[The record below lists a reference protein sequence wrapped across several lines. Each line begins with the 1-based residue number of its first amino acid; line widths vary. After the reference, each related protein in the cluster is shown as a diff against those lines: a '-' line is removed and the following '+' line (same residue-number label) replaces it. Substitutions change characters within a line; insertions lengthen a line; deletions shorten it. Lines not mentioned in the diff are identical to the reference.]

1 MIYDALID
9 SFRAVFGLLGLAG
22 SDFHATD
29 FFWSERSEWVA
40 AQRVSR
46 CGGVSVP
53 VKRILIYGAGDTGVA
68 LAREIN
74 SNPQLGY
81 KVVGFID
88 DHEDRRFLSIL
99 GVPVLGSGRGLPA
112 TLAGGTKRTG
122 LKIDEIVVA
131 MPAANSRELSE
142 ALANCQAAGIPCK
155 TIPGLGEILA
165 GRSLGTQIRDITMN
179 DLLGRQPVDMEDAG
193 VQEMISNA
201 AVLIT
206 GAAGSIGS
214 EICRQV
220 AMKSP
225 QLLVALDQSET
236 ALFHLE
242 NDLRKEYPEA
252 RLVFVLG
259 DIRDKAAI
267 SEVLRT
273 YAIDVV
279 YHAAAYK
286 HVPIVER
293 QPFEAIRNNILGTW
307 ALANAAYDYGVTKF
321 VMISSDK
328 AVNPSSM
335 MGATKRAAEILLDGM
350 PSDRTQFVSVR
361 FGNVLGSNGSVIP
374 LFKKQIAAGGP
385 VTITHPSMQRFFM
398 TIPEA
403 VQLVL
408 CASTMGRRSEVFV
421 LDMGAPVFIVDLAK
435 QLIRLSGLEPDKDI
449 EIRYTGIREGEKLY
463 EELVVT
469 GEKMSPTEH
478 RKIWA
483 LSGAGADPARNRA
496 WLSRLVKLLEVR
508 ELDALRAHMRELIP
522 EFCSATPQPISMV
535 GAVMSSENSHGKP
548 PRSVRGA
555 AVGASGGPA
564 RKVS

>member
-1 MIYDALID
+1 M
-9 SFRAVFGLLGLAG
+9 
-22 SDFHATD
+22 
-29 FFWSERSEWVA
+29 
-40 AQRVSR
+40 
-46 CGGVSVP
+46 
-53 VKRILIYGAGDTGVA
+53 
-68 LAREIN
+68 
-74 SNPQLGY
+74 
-81 KVVGFID
+81 
-88 DHEDRRFLSIL
+88 
-99 GVPVLGSGRGLPA
+99 
-112 TLAGGTKRTG
+112 
-122 LKIDEIVVA
+122 
-131 MPAANSRELSE
+131 
-142 ALANCQAAGIPCK
+142 
-155 TIPGLGEILA
+155 
-165 GRSLGTQIRDITMN
+165 
-179 DLLGRQPVDMEDAG
+179 
-193 VQEMISNA
+193 
-201 AVLIT
+201 
-206 GAAGSIGS
+206 
-214 EICRQV
+214 
-220 AMKSP
+220 
-225 QLLVALDQSET
+225 
-236 ALFHLE
+236 
-242 NDLRKEYPEA
+242 
-252 RLVFVLG
+252 
-259 DIRDKAAI
+259 
-267 SEVLRT
+267 LRT

-307 ALANAAYDYGVTKF
+307 SLANAAYDYGVTKF

-408 CASTMGRRSEVFV
+408 CASTMGRRNEVFV
-421 LDMGAPVFIVDLAK
+421 LEMGAPVFIVDLAK

-449 EIRYTGIREGEKLY
+449 KISYTGIREGEKLC

-483 LSGAGADPARNRA
+483 LRGASADAARNRA

-508 ELDALRAHMRELIP
+508 ELDSLRAHMRELIP
-522 EFCSATPQPISMV
+522 EFCPTSPLPISMI
-535 GAVMSSENSHGKP
+535 ATTMSPAETTHGKP
-548 PRSVRGA
+548 VRSVRGA
-555 AVGASGGPA
+555 AVGAGGGA
-564 RKVS
+564 RKVG